1 MLKVYMTEE
10 RVKGFGMADENV
22 PITTELI
29 QSLLTEM
36 GDKQKY
42 GDSYNEQTNGIL
54 TIFQMV
60 SAVSEDSG
68 EYAYLFNHTLP
79 EGKVEG
85 RLKMTADEVVT
96 AILDTDMVCNAIMN
110 TRENHPEWKN
120 NPFGLSISQEDRE
133 HADYQATKAAIES
146 YYAAHA
152 AENEALD
159 DRIYAIADFLG
170 IDHAD
175 LNLG

>member
-1 MLKVYMTEE
+1 T
-10 RVKGFGMADENV
+10 GWAMAQRINTWARLGEGNKAH
-22 PITTELI
+22 ELI
-29 QSLLTEM
+29 QNLLTEM

-42 GDSYNEQTNGIL
+42 GDSYNEQTHGIL
-54 TIFQMV
+54 TMFQMV
-60 SAVSEDSG
+60 SAVSQDGG

-85 RLKMTADEVVT
+85 RLKMTADEVVK

-133 HADYQATKAAIES
+133 HVDYQATKTAIEN
-146 YYAAHA
+146 YYAENA
-152 AENEALD
+152 AENEELE